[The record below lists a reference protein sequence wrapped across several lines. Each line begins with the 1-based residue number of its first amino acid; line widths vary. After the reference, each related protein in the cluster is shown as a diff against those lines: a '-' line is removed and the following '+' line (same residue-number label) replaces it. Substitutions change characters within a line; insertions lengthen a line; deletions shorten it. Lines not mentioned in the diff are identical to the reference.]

1 MTPIRRRQIHR
12 SEAAVIALRA
22 PFGWARLEDTVL
34 NARVG
39 LMIIGYALAL
49 RVLILARR
57 WNY

>member
-1 MTPIRRRQIHR
+1 MTPIRQRQIDR

-22 PFGWARLEDTVL
+22 PSGWARFEDTVL
-34 NARVG
+34 NARAG

>member
-1 MTPIRRRQIHR
+1 MTPIRQRQIDR

-22 PFGWARLEDTVL
+22 PSGWARLEDTVL